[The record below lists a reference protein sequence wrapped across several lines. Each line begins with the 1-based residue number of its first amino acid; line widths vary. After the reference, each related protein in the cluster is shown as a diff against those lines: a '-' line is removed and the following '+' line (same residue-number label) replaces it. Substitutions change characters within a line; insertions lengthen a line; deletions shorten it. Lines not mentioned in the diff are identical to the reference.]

1 MHAVVNK
8 QCVDFTAGENIK
20 NIYKVIGV
28 WTMIGLKLKS
38 NQFLLVVS
46 AITQEDKY
54 CTRMSTIPVKDAR
67 KIDSVP
73 LFIVFIVELI

>member
-46 AITQEDKY
+46 AITQEDNYKDA
-54 CTRMSTIPVKDAR
+54 RMSTIPVKMR
-67 KIDSVP
+67 ERWT
-73 LFIVFIVELI
+73 LFPFLSFSWLN